1 MTSPAE
7 SDAGNLSDESLM
19 DALRQGNNHALAS
32 LMKRWEVGV
41 KSFLLRLGVPSA
53 DIEDVAQESFVRLY
67 QKRANYR
74 PGASFKPWLL
84 TIAANLGRNRLRW
97 RIRRREHS
105 IEELHATTPGG
116 FEPTDSSARA
126 ASDLAESANL
136 VREVRAAVNA
146 LPEKL
151 RQAILCVEIE
161 DLSYQEAAQV
171 MRCSPKAVETRLYRA
186 RQLLRSKIQAKWR
199 RVPSGE

>member
-1 MTSPAE
+1 
-7 SDAGNLSDESLM
+7 
-19 DALRQGNNHALAS
+19 
-32 LMKRWEVGV
+32 MKRWEVGV

-116 FEPTDSSARA
+116 FEPTDSSARP
-126 ASDLAESANL
+126 ASELAENANL
-136 VREVRAAVNA
+136 IRDVRAAVNA

-171 MRCSPKAVETRLYRA
+171 MRCSTKAVETRLYRA
-186 RQLLRSKIQAKWR
+186 RQLLRSRIQGLL
-199 RVPSGE
+199 P

>member
-7 SDAGNLSDESLM
+7 SDAGTDSDETLM
-19 DALRQGNNHALAS
+19 EALQQGDDHALAA

-41 KSFLLRLGVPSA
+41 KSFLLRLGVPSS
-53 DIEDVAQESFVRLY
+53 DIEDLAQESFVRLY

-74 PGASFKPWLL
+74 AGASFKPWLL

-97 RIRRREHS
+97 KFRRREDS
-105 IEELHATTPGG
+105 MEELHATTPGG
-116 FEPTDSSARA
+116 FEPTDPSARP
-126 ASDLAESANL
+126 ASELAENANL
-136 VREVRAAVNA
+136 IRDVRAAVNA

-171 MRCSPKAVETRLYRA
+171 MRCTPKAVETRLYRA
-186 RQLLRSKIQAKWR
+186 RQLLRSRIQSHQR
-199 RVPSGE
+199 